1 MKEAFRALYESY
13 ARWGQPGERYDLE
26 FDQLKEE
33 RIVVG
38 SPEEVAKRVS
48 EYRDEFDVPF
58 MWFRLYYPG
67 MDPELAL
74 ETIRLFGQ
82 EVIPLCR

>member
-1 MKEAFRALYESY
+1 MYESY

-26 FDQLKEE
+26 FDELKEE
-33 RIVVG
+33 RILVG
-38 SPEEVAKRVS
+38 SPQEVAERVA

-67 MDPELAL
+67 VDPQLAL